1 MLQQQ
6 SSMQAFSGSTTALRS
21 KSAFTS
27 SRVSRG
33 SLQVQNAIT
42 RQKKEEIV
50 KELQGKLEGSV
61 IVFGLRFKNIDVP
74 TMQKFRRGV
83 PEKSSVYICKN
94 SLMKEAVKTVPGWEV
109 LGEQG
114 CTGDN
119 AWVFVHEDDIPD
131 TVKHWHAFSDDLM
144 KEAKA
149 TAPKGVEPVAPTTLT
164 TIVMDSKAL
173 SPAEFKRCENLPTK
187 KQLQATI
194 ARLLKQPATKIASGI
209 KAVPR
214 KLAYGIKAIADL
226 DEDKSKIVGDVA
238 KPKPKEDSA

>member
-1 MLQQQ
+1 MLQQGTGK
-6 SSMQAFSGSTTALRS
+6 QAFCGQTSRLQQ
-21 KSAFTS
+21 KAFS

-42 RQKKEEIV
+42 RQKKEAIV
-50 KELQGKLEGSV
+50 KELQGKLEKSV
-61 IVFGLRFKNIDVP
+61 IVFGLRYKNLDVQ

-83 PEKSSVYICKN
+83 PENSSVYICKN
-94 SLMKEAVKTVPGWEV
+94 SLMKEAVKVTPGWDVIAEK
-109 LGEQG
+109 G
-114 CTGDN
+114 CTGEN
-119 AWVFVHEDDIPD
+119 AWVFVHEEDIPD
-131 TVKHWHAFSDDLM
+131 TVKHWHAFSEELE

-149 TAPKGVEPVAPTTLT
+149 AAPKGQDPPAPTQLT
-164 TIVMDSKAL
+164 CVVMDNKYL

-214 KLAYGIKAIADL
+214 KLAYGIKAISEL
-226 DEDKSKIVGDVA
+226 DEDKTKIVGDVA
-238 KPKPKEDSA
+238 KPKSE